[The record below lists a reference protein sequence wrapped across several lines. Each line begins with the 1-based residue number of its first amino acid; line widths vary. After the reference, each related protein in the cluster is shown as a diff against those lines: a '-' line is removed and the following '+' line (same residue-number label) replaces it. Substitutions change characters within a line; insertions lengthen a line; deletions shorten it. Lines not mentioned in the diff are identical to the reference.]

1 MTVRY
6 TTQPV
11 ADAQHPGNEFVAIAG
26 SYYDDELAVWCRML
40 TPGRNRDQRAVI
52 IEPGQRQGKIVFI
65 TATAGQQLEP
75 LVGQLIL
82 VDLEREKDRVCFGT
96 LTKLALATIREGVPS
111 SARRPDV
118 RLCAF
123 AVDSLHEAE
132 QRLLAAM
139 DQALADWLSPSL
151 PEPEQRPPRRRSR
164 RRRRAI
170 AQQAAPA

>member
-6 TTQPV
+6 STQPV
-11 ADAQHPGNEFVAIAG
+11 ADAQHPGSEFVAIAG
-26 SYYDDELAVWCRML
+26 SYYDDEPAVWCRML

-52 IEPGQRQGKIVFI
+52 IEPGQRQGKIVFL

-96 LTKLALATIREGVPS
+96 LTKLALATLVEGLPS
-111 SARRPDV
+111 NIQRPDT

-123 AVDSLHEAE
+123 AVDSFHEAE
-132 QRLLAAM
+132 QRLLTEL
-139 DQALADWLSPSL
+139 DQALTQWLRPSL
-151 PEPEQRPPRRRSR
+151 PATKQRPPRRRSR
-164 RRRRAI
+164 RRRRSVAP
-170 AQQAAPA
+170 QAAAS